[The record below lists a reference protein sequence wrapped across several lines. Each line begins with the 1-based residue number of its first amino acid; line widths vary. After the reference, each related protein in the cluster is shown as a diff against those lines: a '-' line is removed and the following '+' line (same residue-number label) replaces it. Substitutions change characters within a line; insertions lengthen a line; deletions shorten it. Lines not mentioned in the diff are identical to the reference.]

1 MSGLGAPSGE
11 EEGGWADPGVC
22 AVQVQEEEA
31 ASAPPMVGMV
41 LGSGA
46 LGNPFVWDM
55 GLCSPKRLAGSCCFP
70 SASSGRIKQPHE
82 RLSPSYNI
90 PSQQTLEGNAWAF
103 FFFFRHHLALKNF
116 QHLFCLFFPF
126 PSWKNLTD
134 FCFFFF
140 FPPIRKPSQAS
151 GFLGSGGAGDGKQP
165 GPHPRVGTAGAAAA
179 GSALGA
185 EQHKRPI

>member
-1 MSGLGAPSGE
+1 MSGLGAPFGE

-31 ASAPPMVGMV
+31 ASAPTVGMV

-46 LGNPFVWDM
+46 WGNPFVWDM
-55 GLCSPKRLAGSCCFP
+55 GLCSPKCLAGSCCFP

-103 FFFFRHHLALKNF
+103 FFFDITWHLKISSTYFAF
-116 QHLFCLFFPF
+116 FFPF
-126 PSWKNLTD
+126 PSWKILTD